1 MRSTPLQVLI
11 LIALAVVACAG
22 QTKEHEAERP
32 VGPVDQQLEEPSP
45 LAKLMR
51 VMERHADEVKA
62 GLATGAELPPF
73 PEGIADIT
81 TATPTEG
88 MHIDPISYPVFAKD
102 YQAKVQALYD
112 APIEDRSAAYHAL
125 VQSCANCHRSH
136 CPGPLMKI
144 DKMYVEVE
152 R

>member
-1 MRSTPLQVLI
+1 MRSTTLQVLV
-11 LIALAVVACAG
+11 LIALAVMACAG
-22 QTKEHEAERP
+22 RSEERGPEKPAEAS
-32 VGPVDQQLEEPSP
+32 DQQLEEPSA

-51 VMERHADEVKA
+51 VMERHADDVKA

-73 PEGIADIT
+73 PEGITDIT

-112 APIEDRSAAYHAL
+112 APVEDRSTAYNAL

-144 DKMYVEVE
+144 DKMYVE